1 MEIKGFIPNSL
12 LDWEGYIVST
22 IYLPYC
28 NFRCP
33 YCQNPSLIFSPHTL
47 STITWEELK
56 SYWKKNK
63 KWIDGVCITG
73 GEPCLYRKLPELLR
87 GIKGLGLKVKL
98 DTNGTFPRR
107 LGEVINE
114 NLVDYIAM
122 DIKAP
127 LNMASYQKSTGIKRE
142 FYLKRIKESIQ
153 MIRDSGI
160 DYEFRTT
167 VVPTLHTE
175 KDIEEIASYIQGAR
189 AYYLQNFVPH
199 DTLNPAY
206 EKITPYP
213 RERLESMCKK
223 IARRVV
229 KCGTRGK

>member
-33 YCQNPSLIFSPHTL
+33 YCQNPSLVFSPKSL
-47 STITWEELK
+47 STIPFEELQN
-56 SYWKKNK
+56 YWKKNK

-73 GEPCLYRKLPELLR
+73 GEPCLYRKLPGLLR
-87 GIKGLGLKVKL
+87 EIKDLGLKVKL

-107 LGEVINE
+107 LEEVIQE
-114 NLVDYIAM
+114 KLVDYIAM

-127 LNMASYQKSTGIKRE
+127 LDVASYQKSTGIRRE
-142 FYLKRIKESIQ
+142 FYLGRIVESIQ
-153 MIRDSGI
+153 IIRNSGL

-189 AYYLQNFVPH
+189 AYYLQNFVPR

-206 EKITPYP
+206 EKIAPYP
-213 RERLESMCKK
+213 REKIESICKR
-223 IARRVV
+223 IAHYVV
-229 KCGTRGK
+229 KCGVRGK